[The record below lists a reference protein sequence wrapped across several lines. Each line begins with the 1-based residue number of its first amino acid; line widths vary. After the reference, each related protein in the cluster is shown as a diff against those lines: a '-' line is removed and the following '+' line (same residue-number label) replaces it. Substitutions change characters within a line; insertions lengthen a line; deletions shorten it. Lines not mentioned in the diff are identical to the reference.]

1 MIAQIFNP
9 TAELAIP
16 TGPPTNAESA
26 KIRTYP
32 LTAKTK
38 TRNLYTLFY
47 SIFIYFFSLKSRLTF
62 SFATFVF
69 KVLIFF

>member
-16 TGPPTNAESA
+16 TGPPTNAENA
-26 KIRTYP
+26 EIRTYP

-38 TRNLYTLFY
+38 TRNLYTLVLLHFY
-47 SIFIYFFSLKSRLTF
+47 LFF
-62 SFATFVF
+62 
-69 KVLIFF
+69 